1 MPIEI
6 DENNLKSGLLGL
18 VVALVEVVQE
28 VLERESIRGM
38 ESGKLSEMEIERL
51 GKGLMELDV
60 ALRHIKEENDLEN
73 LVRSVRSDLD
83 KLVEETIDV
92 MADPERWK
100 QHKGD

>member
-6 DENNLKSGLLGL
+6 DEKNLKSGLLGL

-28 VLERESIRGM
+28 VLERESIRRM
-38 ESGKLSEMEIERL
+38 ESGKLSEIEIERL
-51 GKGLMELDV
+51 GKGLMELDT
-60 ALRHIKEENDLEN
+60 ALSRIKVENNLER

-92 MADPERWK
+92 MADPDRWK
-100 QHKGD
+100 QHKED